1 MRHDPARRTF
11 VLVHGAWHGGWCWR
25 AVADLLRAG
34 GHTVFTPTQTGLGE
48 RAHLL
53 SREITLDTFIED
65 IAQVLR
71 FEQLEDVV
79 LVGHSFGGIAISG
92 VADRMPER
100 LRHLVYL
107 DSLLL
112 QHAQTALSRV
122 PPDVAAARLQ
132 AAQDSSGGLSLPAP
146 PAAAF
151 GLLRDEDQASV
162 APRLTPHPMATY
174 TSPLHL
180 KHELANGVPRTYIV
194 CTQPLYAALASS
206 RDLARALGWPLR
218 EIANGHDAMVSA
230 PAELAALLTDIA
242 G

>member
-1 MRHDPARRTF
+1 MASETNRRSF

-25 AVADLLRAG
+25 AVAELLRG
-34 GHTVFTPTQTGLGE
+34 QGHTVFTPTQTGLGE

-53 SREITLDTFIED
+53 SRETTLDVFIED

-107 DSLLL
+107 DALLL
-112 QHAQTALSRV
+112 PHGQTALGQV
-122 PPDVAAARLQ
+122 PADVAAARVQ
-132 AAQDSSGGLSLPAP
+132 AAQASSGGLSLPAP

-151 GLLRDEDQASV
+151 GLLRDEDIAAVQA
-162 APRLTPHPMATY
+162 RLTPHPMATY
-174 TSPLHL
+174 TSPLNL
-180 KHELANGVPRTYIV
+180 QHELANGVPCTYIV
-194 CTQPLYAALASS
+194 CTQPMYATLAGS
-206 RDLARALGWPLR
+206 RDLAQSLGWPRR
-218 EIANGHDAMVSA
+218 EIATGHDAIVSA
-230 PAELAALLTDIA
+230 PAELAALLLDIA
-242 G
+242 A